1 MRALRA
7 MLPCTPATLV
17 ALRAEAVSTFCCT
30 QRTARCLG
38 KAKCKCSVQAVV
50 LLPLFGFCALMWR
63 WERASV
69 VSSRFTGAADG
80 RPESVNESPAPSPTA
95 QNGS

>member
-1 MRALRA
+1 M
-7 MLPCTPATLV
+7 
-17 ALRAEAVSTFCCT
+17 
-30 QRTARCLG
+30 
-38 KAKCKCSVQAVV
+38 QAVV

-80 RPESVNESPAPSPTA
+80 RPESANERSAPSPTA
-95 QNGS
+95 QDGA

>member
-1 MRALRA
+1 M
-7 MLPCTPATLV
+7 
-17 ALRAEAVSTFCCT
+17 
-30 QRTARCLG
+30 
-38 KAKCKCSVQAVV
+38 QAVV

-80 RPESVNESPAPSPTA
+80 RPESVNDSPAPSPTA
-95 QNGS
+95 QDGG